1 MVINRGRRSK
11 TKNEVKSAQN
21 VKKIS
26 RFQWLFKWQ
35 VRCKKKLC
43 YLVSY
48 FIIHNSF
55 LLTSFSNPVNKN
67 QFRKS
72 MYVWWSKQF
81 FYHINFYMLYNL
93 LVNFLIHSTIKSRV
107 YIQRFQLPFCEN
119 IVYICIYSWHINV
132 TEYIQIMDC
141 IFFNWVSLHAR
152 LNSHC

>member
-11 TKNEVKSAQN
+11 TKNEVKPAQN

-93 LVNFLIHSTIKSRV
+93 LVNFFNTFNNKIKGLHSKISVAILWKYCLYM
-107 YIQRFQLPFCEN
+107 YIFLTHKCHR
-119 IVYICIYSWHINV
+119 IYTNNGLH
-132 TEYIQIMDC
+132 
-141 IFFNWVSLHAR
+141 FF
-152 LNSHC
+152 

>member
-11 TKNEVKSAQN
+11 TKNEVKPAQN

-43 YLVSY
+43 YFVSY
-48 FIIHNSF
+48 FFIHNSF
-55 LLTSFSNPVNKN
+55 LLTSFLNPVNKKITC
-67 QFRKS
+67 RL
-72 MYVWWSKQF
+72 
-81 FYHINFYMLYNL
+81 I
-93 LVNFLIHSTIKSRV
+93 FLIYSTIKSRF

-119 IVYICIYSWHINV
+119 IVYICIYFWHINV

-141 IFFNWVSLHAR
+141 IFFNWVSLHTR